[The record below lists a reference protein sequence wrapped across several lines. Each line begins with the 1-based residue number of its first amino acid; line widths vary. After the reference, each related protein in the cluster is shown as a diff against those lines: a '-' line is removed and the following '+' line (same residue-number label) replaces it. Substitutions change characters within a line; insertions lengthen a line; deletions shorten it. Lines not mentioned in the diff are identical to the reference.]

1 MKRLLVIL
9 LTAAALTGCGSSA
22 AGSEPA
28 VSAVLALED
37 GGENA
42 GRATD
47 AAGLDET
54 LSAAE
59 SLQEIEATEPEEETA
74 FPGSYTVPEGW
85 VTAESHSTAKKIF
98 FVQEGHENDMQP
110 DNISIEVGKNRYK
123 AEEHELFREAIL
135 KQLLMQT
142 KGLSA
147 ELNGSGTSTEQGY
160 ILYVFTVKGSGA
172 TTVQYYI
179 VDDYRY
185 CLIHLT
191 NFSGEEDACEAA
203 QALAD
208 SFVWAD
214 ADK

>member
-1 MKRLLVIL
+1 MKKVFVMLLV
-9 LTAAALTGCGSSA
+9 TAYILTGCGSSA
-22 AGSEPA
+22 QDEEPPVA
-28 VSAVLALED
+28 VSAGAPSADDEKNEEHSD
-37 GGENA
+37 ESQSA
-42 GRATD
+42 KEHIQTEETD
-47 AAGLDET
+47 K
-54 LSAAE
+54 
-59 SLQEIEATEPEEETA
+59 PEEETA

-85 VTAESHSTAKKIF
+85 VKAESHSTAKKIF